1 VDRGIPLPFGSIDNQ
16 RAFLGVENLASFVVH
31 RLTQPRGSFDLFLV
45 ADNEHVSTPEFIRRI
60 ASALGKKPR
69 IVPFPLSSL
78 RAIFRLSGRSEAN
91 DSVVGSMQIDTSK
104 ALKTGWRPP
113 LSLDEGL
120 RMALQK

>member
-1 VDRGIPLPFGSIDNQ
+1 
-16 RAFLGVENLASFVVH
+16 
-31 RLTQPRGSFDLFLV
+31 
-45 ADNEHVSTPEFIRRI
+45 VSTPEFVRRI
-60 ASALGKKPR
+60 GSALGKQSR
-69 IVPFPLSSL
+69 IVPFPLLSL